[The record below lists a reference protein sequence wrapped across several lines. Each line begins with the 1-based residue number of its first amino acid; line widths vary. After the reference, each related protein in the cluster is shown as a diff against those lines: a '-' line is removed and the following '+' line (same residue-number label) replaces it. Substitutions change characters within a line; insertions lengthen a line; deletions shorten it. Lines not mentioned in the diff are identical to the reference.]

1 MRESID
7 PMATPDAGAASRWS
21 APAVGEPRAGRSA
34 RTHRAD
40 EFPAG
45 YSLAGC
51 SPAEP
56 AAASP
61 ASASIADN
69 GANDKYF
76 AANGELSLIPVSQP
90 WGASQSFVI
99 SWDTAPEEKGD
110 RLQFKHP

>member
-1 MRESID
+1 MSFLRHKEIYRSD
-7 PMATPDAGAASRWS
+7 GGLGA
-21 APAVGEPRAGRSA
+21 PGRAANGPPQP
-34 RTHRAD
+34 HRLD

-61 ASASIADN
+61 TSASIADH
-69 GANDKYF
+69 GADDKHF

-90 WGASQSFVI
+90 WGALQTVPLSLLA
-99 SWDTAPEEKGD
+99 SW
-110 RLQFKHP
+110 